1 MHLMP
6 QWNEIVS
13 KNNTIKTIISLSGE
27 SLLIKHNSSIYHKML
42 FILLVIAL

>member
-1 MHLMP
+1 MP

-42 FILLVIAL
+42 LFILLVIAL